1 VVQVQWS
8 IGLNP
13 YSVYTECYGGAPSAN
28 WIYSE
33 TENEAVVMM
42 PEGLRIGKEELKARQ
57 QFIQELA
64 QTKNVTIR
72 IPCSYTDDRETYL
85 NRPDVRAA
93 LHVPDTVQYWLPCGN
108 IVYDQTYNDVR
119 AEYAKV
125 LSRGYH
131 ILGYYGDWDMA
142 CDHLSG
148 MWFFES
154 LGVPMETPFKE
165 WFYPD
170 SLGYN
175 QIAGFVIQWENMK
188 YVSVKGAGHFVPTD
202 QSLSAYMMYEKFLN
216 NEPY

>member
-1 VVQVQWS
+1 
-8 IGLNP
+8 
-13 YSVYTECYGGAPSAN
+13 
-28 WIYSE
+28 
-33 TENEAVVMM
+33 MM
-42 PEGLRIGKEELKARQ
+42 PYGLRIGKEELKARQ
-57 QFIQELA
+57 KFIQELA
-64 QTKNVTIR
+64 ETKNVTIR

-108 IVYDQTYNDVR
+108 IVYDQTYDNVR
-119 AEYAKV
+119 AEYEKV

-131 ILGYYGDWDMA
+131 ILGYYGDHDMA

-154 LGVPMETPFKE
+154 LGNPMESPFKE

-175 QIAGFVIQWENMK
+175 QIAGWVIQWTNIK
-188 YVSVKGAGHFVPTD
+188 FVSVKGAGHFVPTD
-202 QSLSAYMMYEKFLN
+202 QSLSAYIMYEKFLN